1 MGPCGTGSRGDSVCP
16 LRTGSEAPAEPGAT
30 SPARAARDGSAS
42 SGKSVPASLQ
52 GRTSPHM
59 PALCLCPFPPPPP
72 RLDPAGMTQCV
83 RHPGSSSTRSSGHM
97 CLAVVPNGGAR
108 AAVPAPRA
116 SAQMLRLATQLP
128 AKCPL
133 PELVPSLTLL
143 CMSYEVPFPEPSSH
157 LDPREATA

>member
-1 MGPCGTGSRGDSVCP
+1 MGSCGDSVCP

-30 SPARAARDGSAS
+30 SPARAARDGSTS
-42 SGKSVPASLQ
+42 SGKSVLASLQ

-59 PALCLCPFPPPPP
+59 PAFVLVSPTPPP
-72 RLDPAGMTQCV
+72 RPPAGSCWNDPVCPT
-83 RHPGSSSTRSSGHM
+83 PGFQLRQVLWPHVLGCGTKWR
-97 CLAVVPNGGAR
+97 VR